1 MIRGRAMP
9 KYDLHFS
16 KPVMNAAGILGFAP
30 DPRGPYDLDQF
41 GAFITNPISLAP
53 RIPAH
58 SRAYLPFPGG
68 FLLHSGYPNPGIKD
82 VIRRFAARWARSSL
96 MVIVHIIAQEMRD
109 VAAMVER
116 FESLDGVMGVELGI
130 PPGADDD
137 LTFALVSSA
146 VGELPLIVRLPIA
159 KAGYLSEAA
168 VEAGATALSLG
179 PSRAVLP
186 DLEGSMIS
194 GRLYGPSLYPHA
206 MLALQSLMDC
216 GVPVIAA
223 GGFYNAD
230 QVKAALTAGAAA
242 VQLDAVLW
250 RSGWRGEI

>member
-1 MIRGRAMP
+1 MP
-9 KYDLHFS
+9 KYELSFS
-16 KPVMNAAGILGFAP
+16 KPLMNAAGILGFAP
-30 DPRGPYDLDQF
+30 DLRGSYDLDQF

-53 RIPAH
+53 RTPAH
-58 SRAYLPFPGG
+58 SRVCLPFPGG

-96 MVIVHIIAQEMRD
+96 MVIVHIIAQEMREA
-109 VAAMVER
+109 AAMVER
-116 FESLDGVMGVELGI
+116 LESLDGVMGVELGI
-130 PPGADDD
+130 FPRADEN
-137 LTFALVSSA
+137 LTYALVSSA

-159 KAGYLSEAA
+159 SAERLSAA
-168 VEAGATALSLG
+168 AIKAGATALSLG

-186 DLEGSMIS
+186 NLEGSLTS

-206 MLALQSLMDC
+206 MLALQSLRGC

-230 QVKAALTAGAAA
+230 QVKAALTAGAVA

-250 RSGWRGEI
+250 RGGWRGKI